1 MAVHFKVWA
10 NHNNEIVTS
19 QTMYQ
24 RQQLTTLPTSIGE
37 ADLGMADIINH

>member
-24 RQQLTTLPTSIGE
+24 RQQ
-37 ADLGMADIINH
+37 